1 MQEET
6 FVKFIKTHLS
16 LILPLMAILLGLEF
30 FSVFD
35 RTTESF
41 EKSLKNGYTMMVV
54 AKNEMS
60 IDDFRSWDKHVLKVE
75 EIKKSKILNS
85 VNIDL
90 EKDKGENLEHSLPN
104 FYSIKLN
111 KYLSISELA
120 EVKSNL
126 KKSEDI
132 TRIETFN
139 SVYQSQYELF
149 SFIKFSFN
157 TFIVFMTIIGFFLIL
172 KQMEVWNFLHA
183 QRMKVMEIFGASLF
197 LRSKVLINLSV
208 VDAIL
213 SAIIT
218 SGVFFVIQ
226 NMWIRDTHMSILKEN
241 VESVFYLSDFFILL
255 FASISIVLVAVFLVV
270 INVKEEE

>member
-1 MQEET
+1 
-6 FVKFIKTHLS
+6 
-16 LILPLMAILLGLEF
+16 MAILLGLEF
-30 FSVFD
+30 FIVFD